1 MGSVEA
7 VTLISYYL
15 SADSRGLEVCGH
27 GPGPT
32 LPLDLHRGC
41 AGRHGRDHP
50 SGGLNILSKK
60 YLQDTLFAIPTFN
73 FDVYIN

>member
-27 GPGPT
+27 GSGPT

-41 AGRHGRDHP
+41 AGRHGRDHSP
-50 SGGLNILSKK
+50 GGENSKVK
-60 YLQDTLFAIPTFN
+60 KVPAPFPKP
-73 FDVYIN
+73 

>member
-27 GPGPT
+27 GPGQT

-41 AGRHGRDHP
+41 AGRHGRDHSP
-50 SGGLNILSKK
+50 GG
-60 YLQDTLFAIPTFN
+60 
-73 FDVYIN
+73 